1 MLKDIDNKFVVKHYK
16 TTAMLNQRRMIA
28 DPFELIMR
36 NMRTTVEEEIDMEGS
51 PDMFPDAPEQ
61 IYTCRPS

>member
-1 MLKDIDNKFVVKHYK
+1 
-16 TTAMLNQRRMIA
+16 MLNQRRMIA

-36 NMRTTVEEEIDMEGS
+36 NMRTTVEDEIDMEES
-51 PDMFPDAPEQ
+51 PETYVDVPEQ

>member
-1 MLKDIDNKFVVKHYK
+1 MKHYK

-36 NMRTTVEEEIDMEGS
+36 NMRRSIEEEFDLDAGPEIFDGS
-51 PDMFPDAPEQ
+51 IPEQ
-61 IYTCRPS
+61 VYTCRPS